1 MCYEPSRYKFDL
13 WYERMCKS
21 DQAYQEWLKWE
32 LDEKWVLCYNG
43 GNWYGNMTTN
53 ISKSFNHVL
62 KDVYAMVVS
71 TLVQLI
77 FYRRDSYWVKRK
89 HEANDF
95 I

>member
-21 DQAYQEWLKWE
+21 DQAYQEWLK

-77 FYRRDSYWVKRK
+77 FYRCDSYWVK
-89 HEANDF
+89 
-95 I
+95 